1 MKQYS
6 QITPTVT
13 TNSLLPYLFTALQIY
28 DPFCDAVIDEIIQLA
43 FESRSRPSL
52 VHVKVGSGCPLAEQ
66 VKLTDSPSFTTL
78 ELIFADMSL
87 GASVQKANQYRLA
100 NSVHTGTPCVDCL
113 LKWNRQNRTSIGFQI
128 HPYIYKCSK
137 VKIANHIYYNAGV
150 TLYQF
155 RFSEMS

>member
-13 TNSLLPYLFTALQIY
+13 TNSLFPYLFTALQIY
-28 DPFCDAVIDEIIQLA
+28 DPLCDALIDEIIQLA

-78 ELIFADMSL
+78 ELIVVDMSL

-100 NSVHTGTPCVDCL
+100 NSVHTGTQCVDCL
-113 LKWNRQNRTSIGFQI
+113 HK
-128 HPYIYKCSK
+128 
-137 VKIANHIYYNAGV
+137 
-150 TLYQF
+150 
-155 RFSEMS
+155 